1 MKHLI
6 HDILVAI
13 WTGVAAF
20 IPSAIGATIA
30 QFYEQHL
37 HWRDRCAAYLVGV
50 SVSWYS
56 VVGLKSFFHLDEFFA
71 QSASFLIALFA
82 YRATPKFIQSASDVA
97 SSLPALIKDKLSA
110 ILGGK
115 K

>member
-1 MKHLI
+1 MKQLSHEFLTT
-6 HDILVAI
+6 I
-13 WTGVAAF
+13 WTTIAAL

-30 QFYEQHL
+30 QFYEQNL

-56 VVGLKSFFHLDEFFA
+56 VVGLKSFFHFDEFFA
-71 QSASFLIALFA
+71 QSTSFLIALFA
-82 YRATPKFIQSASDVA
+82 YRATPRFIQTASDAA
-97 SSLPALIKDKLSA
+97 SSLPNLIKDK
-110 ILGGK
+110 IFGGK

>member
-6 HDILVAI
+6 HDLITTI
-13 WTGVAAF
+13 WTVIAAL

-30 QFYEQHL
+30 QFYEQNM
-37 HWRDRCAAYLVGV
+37 HWRDRCIAYLVGV

-56 VVGLKSFFHLDEFFA
+56 VVGLKSFFHFDEFFA

-82 YRATPKFIQSASDVA
+82 YRATPKFIQTASDAA
-97 SSLPALIKDKLSA
+97 SSLPALIKDKIFGA
-110 ILGGK
+110 K